1 MSIVEKQAA
10 ALERVAEQLIALT
23 EKCIKLEVALEE
35 IRDFNGDWPNT
46 LVWQLNEIRRIA
58 KEALE

>member
-1 MSIVEKQAA
+1 MSIVEKQAQ

-23 EKCIKLEVALEE
+23 EKCIKFQVALEE
-35 IRDFNGDWPNT
+35 IRDMNGDWPNT